1 MDKRFS
7 YLLQI
12 QYLGFRYSGWQKQPG
27 QRTIES
33 MLQKTLKFIQP
44 HKRFKIIGAGRTD
57 AKVSAL
63 EGAFQLFTEQKPI
76 EDITGFMRLFNEN
89 LPPDIKILS
98 IREVAPSFNIIQHKK
113 TKEYRYL
120 FSFGIKNHPF
130 SAPFMANLHE
140 DLDIEAMKKAAT
152 IFQGTHNFKN
162 FTARKQLKTKVIRT
176 IDFCE
181 ISENTTFK
189 ASFFPSKSYVL
200 KVRGEGFMRYQ
211 IRMIMGALIL
221 LGKGD
226 ITVDTIKKALHGS
239 ETTLIPYVAPGSGLI
254 LNSIEFK

>member
-1 MDKRFS
+1 MNKRFS

-27 QRTIES
+27 QRTVES

-44 HKRFKIIGAGRTD
+44 QNRFKIIGAGRTD

-63 EGAFQLFTEQKPI
+63 QGAFQLFTEQEPI
-76 EDITGFMRLFNEN
+76 QDLTGFTKLFNEN

-98 IREVAPSFNIIQHKK
+98 IREVDPSFNIIQHKK
-113 TKEYRYL
+113 TKEYLYL
-120 FSFGIKNHPF
+120 FSFGTKNHPF
-130 SAPFMANLHE
+130 SAPFMANLQE
-140 DLDIEAMKKAAT
+140 DLDIEAMKKAAK

-162 FTARKQLKTKVIRT
+162 FTARRQLNTKVIRA
-176 IDFCE
+176 IDYCE
-181 ISENTTFK
+181 ISENTDFT
-189 ASFFPSKSYVL
+189 ASFFPPKSYVL
-200 KVRGEGFMRYQ
+200 TVRGEGFMRYQ

-221 LGKGD
+221 LGKGE
-226 ITVDTIKKALHGS
+226 ITLETIKKALQESG
-239 ETTLIPYVAPGSGLI
+239 TTLIPYVAPGSGLL